1 MLKNFSIALI
11 AIHLF
16 ANTEIG
22 QILRFPQLIS
32 HYFQHSRID
41 PSINFFEFL
50 AMHYGGD
57 DGTMA
62 DDSEDMKLPYHNTYS
77 NSFSFSA
84 IVKLLF
90 ISEEFSQPEKPVF
103 DDYLSAY
110 IPSGHVLM
118 ILQPPR
124 A

>member
-1 MLKNFSIALI
+1 M

-41 PSINFFEFL
+41 PSIDFFEFL
-50 AMHYGGD
+50 VMHYGGD
-57 DGTMA
+57 DGTNA
-62 DDSEDMKLPYHNTYS
+62 DDSEDMKLPYHNTNS

-84 IVKLLF
+84 IVKLFF
-90 ISEEFSQPEKPVF
+90 ISEEFKQQEKPIF
-103 DDYLSAY
+103 DKYISLY
-110 IPSGHVLM
+110 IPSGHVSM